1 MKVTKGL
8 SEIFKTSIW
17 DLHPD
22 ELNALRSA
30 IMRNAALGIE
40 VESASSFHGSFLLSA
55 KKQFQDRLYI
65 GDADVVSGHFDL
77 EADDRIINV
86 LSITGP
92 ITRDGGGCSYGSRD
106 HRDWLMRA
114 ADMEQTIG
122 HIIIIDS
129 PGGSA
134 ASKYDYEQ
142 AIDYIHSKGQKVIA
156 FIDGMAGSAGY
167 AIAAMCDEIYVMNLS
182 NQVGCIGSMCAFY
195 IQRHGDVNAVTQER
209 YIELYAEGSPYKNR
223 EMREA
228 AEEKYDS
235 WIAYLNKSA
244 EDFKALVRKNRPN
257 VTEEQMLGDTYE
269 AREVVGTLI
278 DGQKTFD
285 ECVERLLEISGYTM
299 VDGLLVPPAANG
311 DADEDES
318 QESRQVIENN
328 NNNQKT
334 EDMSLEYPRIMAASK
349 AEALESVD
357 EAVYLHKDLAE
368 ELEAHLAAAE
378 ETAAA
383 LDSKTAEVVALTE
396 KISQMEAAQAE
407 INEKLSQ
414 METAH
419 AEAIEKL
426 NQEHTTTLDTLKSE
440 HETALK
446 DAADKAAAEMEQMK
460 SEHASAVAELND
472 KLVEAAAT
480 IDAKE
485 AEIVELAGKP
495 ATQDKG
501 EAPADNNS
509 GASAQVRES
518 LTAVRPGMTT
528 AERRAALRQTEERLR
543 RTV

>member
-8 SEIFKTSIW
+8 SEIFSTTLW

-22 ELNALRSA
+22 VLSALRSN
-30 IMRNAALGIE
+30 ISRNAALGLE
-40 VESASSFHGSFLLSA
+40 VVATPALEGSFLASA
-55 KKQFQDRLYI
+55 SKDFKDRTYL
-65 GDADVVSGHFDL
+65 GDAMTIDQRIDL
-77 EADDRIINV
+77 AEDDRVINV
-86 LSITGP
+86 LNVGGP
-92 ITRDGGGCSYGSRD
+92 ITRDGGACSYGSRD
-106 HRDWLMRA
+106 HRDWLMYA
-114 ADMEQTIG
+114 ANMEQTIG
-122 HIIIIDS
+122 HIIIINS
-129 PGGSA
+129 GGGASSA
-134 ASKYDYEQ
+134 KYDYQQ
-142 AIDYIHSKGQKVIA
+142 AIDYIHAKGQKAIA
-156 FIDGMAGSAGY
+156 YIDGMACSAAY
-167 AIAAMCDEIYVMNLS
+167 ALAAMCDEIYVMNES
-182 NQVGCIGSMCAFY
+182 NQVGCIGTMCSFY
-195 IQRHGDVNAVTQER
+195 LQRHGDKNAVTQER

-223 EMREA
+223 EFREA
-228 AEEKYDS
+228 AEENYDG
-235 WIAYLNKSA
+235 LVKELGKSA
-244 EDFKALVRKNRPN
+244 EDFKALVRERRPQ
-257 VTEEQMLGDTYE
+257 VTEEQLMGDTYE
-269 AREVVGTLI
+269 AREVMGTLI
-278 DGQKTFD
+278 DGQKTFE
-285 ECVERLLEISGYTM
+285 ECVERLLEISGY
-299 VDGLLVPPAANG
+299 GA
-311 DADEDES
+311 ADENENEDENF
-318 QESRQVIENN
+318 EDRKQVIDNN

-396 KISQMEAAQAE
+396 KISLMEAAQAE

-426 NQEHTTTLDTLKSE
+426 NQEHTATLDTLKSE
-440 HETALK
+440 HETALQE
-446 DAADKAAAEMEQMK
+446 AADKAAAEMEQMK

-472 KLVEAAAT
+472 KLAEAAAA

-495 ATQDKG
+495 AAQDKG

-528 AERRAALRQTEERLR
+528 AERRAALRQMEERLR

>member
-40 VESASSFHGSFLLSA
+40 VESASSFQGSFLLSA
-55 KKQFQDRLYI
+55 KQQFQDRLYI

-156 FIDGMAGSAGY
+156 FIDGMADSAGY

-269 AREVVGTLI
+269 AREVMGSLI

-311 DADEDES
+311 DADEDEN
-318 QESRQVIENN
+318 QESKQVIENN

-334 EDMSLEYPRIMAASK
+334 EDMSLEYPRIMAATK
-349 AEALESVD
+349 AHALEAVN

-368 ELEAHLAAAE
+368 ELEAHLAATE
-378 ETAAA
+378 DTAAA
-383 LDSKTAEVVALTE
+383 LTAKTSEVVALTE
-396 KISQMEAAQAE
+396 KINAME
-407 INEKLSQ
+407 K
-414 METAH
+414 AH

-426 NQEHTTTLDTLKSE
+426 NQEHTATLDTLKSE

-472 KLVEAAAT
+472 KLAEATAT

-495 ATQDKG
+495 AAQDKG
-501 EAPADNNS
+501 EAPADN
-509 GASAQVRES
+509 ATVVRK
-518 LTAVRPGMTT
+518 PDT
-528 AERRAALRQTEERLR
+528 AEQLNVCKQGMSASEKREAMVRRMEELRLR
-543 RTV
+543 RNG

>member
-1 MKVTKGL
+1 MC
-8 SEIFKTSIW
+8 
-17 DLHPD
+17 
-22 ELNALRSA
+22 
-30 IMRNAALGIE
+30 
-40 VESASSFHGSFLLSA
+40 SFYL
-55 KKQFQDRLYI
+55 
-65 GDADVVSGHFDL
+65 
-77 EADDRIINV
+77 
-86 LSITGP
+86 
-92 ITRDGGGCSYGSRD
+92 
-106 HRDWLMRA
+106 
-114 ADMEQTIG
+114 
-122 HIIIIDS
+122 
-129 PGGSA
+129 
-134 ASKYDYEQ
+134 
-142 AIDYIHSKGQKVIA
+142 
-156 FIDGMAGSAGY
+156 
-167 AIAAMCDEIYVMNLS
+167 
-182 NQVGCIGSMCAFY
+182 
-195 IQRHGDVNAVTQER
+195 QRHGDKNAVTQER

-223 EMREA
+223 EFREA
-228 AEEKYDS
+228 AEENYDGLVKE
-235 WIAYLNKSA
+235 LNKSA
-244 EDFKALVRKNRPN
+244 EDFKALVRERRPQ
-257 VTEEQMLGDTYE
+257 VTEEQLMGDTYE
-269 AREVVGTLI
+269 AREVMGTLI

-285 ECVERLLEISGYTM
+285 ECVERLLEISGYG
-299 VDGLLVPPAANG
+299 V
-311 DADEDES
+311 ADENENENFED
-318 QESRQVIENN
+318 RKQVIENN

-383 LDSKTAEVVALTE
+383 LDNKTAEVVALTE

-426 NQEHTTTLDTLKSE
+426 NQEHTATLDTLKSE
-440 HETALK
+440 HETALQ

-472 KLVEAAAT
+472 KLAEAAAT

-528 AERRAALRQTEERLR
+528 AERRAALRQMEERLR

>member
-1 MKVTKGL
+1 M
-8 SEIFKTSIW
+8 
-17 DLHPD
+17 HPD
-22 ELNALRSA
+22 VLATLRSNILHNIA
-30 IMRNAALGIE
+30 GKVEIAATTSME
-40 VESASSFHGSFLLSA
+40 GSFLLKSSSL
-55 KKQFQDRLYI
+55 FQDRLYI
-65 GDADVVSGHFDL
+65 GDAEIVSQNFDL
-77 EADDRIINV
+77 QEDDRIINV
-86 LSITGP
+86 LNIGGP

-106 HRDWLMRA
+106 HRDWLMQA
-114 ADMEQTIG
+114 ADMPETIG
-122 HIIIIDS
+122 HILIINS
-129 PGGSA
+129 GGGASA
-134 ASKYDYEQ
+134 AKYDYEQ
-142 AIDYIHSKGQKVIA
+142 AIDYIRSKGQKVVA
-156 FIDGMAGSAGY
+156 FIDGIACSAAYAAACMA
-167 AIAAMCDEIYVMNLS
+167 DEVYVMNL
-182 NQVGCIGSMCAFY
+182 NNEIGCIGTMCATY
-195 IQRHGDVNAVTQER
+195 LQRHGDVNAVTQER

-223 EMREA
+223 EFREA
-228 AEEKYDS
+228 AEENYDEMVRIIS
-235 WIAYLNKSA
+235 ESA
-244 EDFKALVRKNRPN
+244 EDFKALVRERRPN
-257 VTEEQMLGDTYE
+257 VTEEQLKGDTYK
-269 AREVVGTLI
+269 AADVVGTLI

-285 ECVERLLEISGYTM
+285 ECVARLLEISGYNT
-299 VDGLLVPPAANG
+299 VNDNDDVN
-311 DADEDES
+311 DDHRSDEASEDTED
-318 QESRQVIENN
+318 RKQVIDNN

-357 EAVYLHKDLAE
+357 ESVYLHKDLAE

-426 NQEHTTTLDTLKSE
+426 NQEHTATIDTLKSE
-440 HETALK
+440 HETALQ

-472 KLVEAAAT
+472 KLAEAAAT

-528 AERRAALRQTEERLR
+528 AERRAALRQMEERLR